1 MIGSNFSLPGSPV
14 KAGSSKSVRKLTSE
28 SFSSENDI
36 SKSLEII
43 YVEPEVDQKELV
55 AHYRMS
61 SPGVDQVKEFQKRKP
76 SYTQLKRPLSTDP
89 VSSTTRSD
97 SPDKGSQSESDL
109 PITSSSSEPY
119 EMAMA
124 IATSGDFTPY
134 VSDVEPLLAKTLPSP
149 TKIIRASSPSEEPQI
164 IEEILSPILSVHS
177 STPARSPEKK
187 FEYVEGKDT
196 HTTAELLI
204 IDIG

>member
-1 MIGSNFSLPGSPV
+1 V
-14 KAGSSKSVRKLTSE
+14 KTGSSKTVRKLTSE

-43 YVEPEVDQKELV
+43 YVEPEVNQTEMI

-89 VSSTTRSD
+89 ANLTSRSN
-97 SPDKGSQSESDL
+97 SPTDKGSLSESDM

-119 EMAMA
+119 EMA
-124 IATSGDFTPY
+124 TTTQQGGNDFTPY
-134 VSDVEPLLAKTLPSP
+134 VSDIEPLLCKTVTSP
-149 TKIIRASSPSEEPQI
+149 TKIIRTSSPMEEPQFT
-164 IEEILSPILSVHS
+164 EEILSPILSINS
-177 STPARSPEKK
+177 STPVRSPEKK
-187 FEYVEGKDT
+187 FEYVEGKER
-196 HTTAELLI
+196 HTQALAHL
-204 IDIG
+204 DIG